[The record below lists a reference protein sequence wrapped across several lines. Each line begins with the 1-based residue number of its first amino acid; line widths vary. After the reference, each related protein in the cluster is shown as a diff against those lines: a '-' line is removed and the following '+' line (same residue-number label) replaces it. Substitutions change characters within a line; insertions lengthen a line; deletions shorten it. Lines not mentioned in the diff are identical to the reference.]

1 MNLRSIF
8 SLSAMTGLGL
18 AATAILGMWS
28 GAAHTQTAKDLVG
41 TWQMSANVNTA
52 ADGTKSDAYGPHGI
66 GSAIFESNGRFAIV
80 IINPDVPKFTSNNR
94 AQGTPDENKA
104 VVTGSLAYFGTYSI
118 ADKVVTMKVDGS
130 TYPNSRGTDEK
141 LTIISLTGDDLKWA
155 LAVSQ
160 GGQNQSTWKRIK

>member
-1 MNLRSIF
+1 MLVN
-8 SLSAMTGLGL
+8 LSAITGLGL
-18 AATAILGMWS
+18 ASTAMLCMSS
-28 GAAHTQTAKDLVG
+28 GTAHAQTAKQLVG
-41 TWQMSANVNTA
+41 TWQLVSNVNTA

-141 LTIISLTGDDLKWA
+141 LTIISLTEDDLKWT

-160 GGQNQSTWKRIK
+160 GGRNESTWKRIK